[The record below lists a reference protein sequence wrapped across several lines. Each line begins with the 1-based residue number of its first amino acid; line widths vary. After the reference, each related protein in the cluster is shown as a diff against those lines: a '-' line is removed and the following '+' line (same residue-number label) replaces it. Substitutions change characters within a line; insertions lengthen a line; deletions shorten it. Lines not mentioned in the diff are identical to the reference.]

1 MLASRAVLGLFS
13 LRVVFLCRHSAGLV
27 VIPPGK
33 PPDIRPASVEER
45 KGYKKA
51 TAADK
56 AAPDRKPKQPPSI
69 IPIQNITIPVDR
81 CVQPVYSY
89 PVNPARN
96 PTRPASKQDE
106 QAQRLHVRHAAAVV
120 HHPRDGGAH
129 PPRTQRDDQAEP
141 AGHRLQ
147 ALLAAVPCAARR
159 IPLRLV
165 RADGPRAVSARRPA
179 VRQRLVQGLLP
190 RPARR
195 PADARLRAHR
205 PRHPG
210 EWSVGGNMP
219 GEPRETVELGI
230 PGAPREGL
238 YLREDVNMRCN
249 VLATGFVKKTLRRAH
264 AVLVDRL
271 LLKADIDE
279 QKRMG
284 SETATSI
291 SATSPSLASPSLR
304 QQERMAHCSSWANS
318 VEHPLASPQHAR
330 GSVAISEIDSGQ
342 HPPASLAQGG
352 QNQEQK
358 VFELA

>member
-1 MLASRAVLGLFS
+1 MNKRSVFTSVTPLPSYITREM
-13 LRVVFLCRHSAGLV
+13 VVRTLHEHSEMIKLNPLV
-27 VIPPGK
+27 IDFKRCSPPSHA
-33 PPDIRPASVEER
+33 PPDEFHCVWYEL
-45 KGYKKA
+45 
-51 TAADK
+51 T
-56 AAPDRKPKQPPSI
+56 DR
-69 IPIQNITIPVDR
+69 
-81 CVQPVYSY
+81 VQYLP
-89 PVNPARN
+89 
-96 PTRPASKQDE
+96 
-106 QAQRLHVRHAAAVV
+106 
-120 HHPRDGGAH
+120 G
-129 PPRTQRDDQAEP
+129 
-141 AGHRLQ
+141 
-147 ALLAAVPCAARR
+147 
-159 IPLRLV
+159 
-165 RADGPRAVSARRPA
+165 
-179 VRQRLVQGLLP
+179 GLLSGNVSYK
-190 RPARR
+190 ACFH
-195 PADARLRAHR
+195 DL
-205 PRHPG
+205 PG
-210 EWSVGGNMP
+210 GLQTHVYAPTGLDIQEKWSVGGNMP